1 MKGHEFYPG
10 SGRGAVRP
18 AGCARGAVLRR
29 IVVPLEGGYKRDERG
44 GEAFK
49 SLLDD

>member
-18 AGCARGAVLRR
+18 AGCARGVVLRR
-29 IVVPLEGGYKRDERG
+29 TVVPLEGATSETREEEKP
-44 GEAFK
+44 
-49 SLLDD
+49 SSPC

>member
-18 AGCARGAVLRR
+18 AGLRSWRR
-29 IVVPLEGGYKRDERG
+29 IAMHHGARRG
-44 GEAFK
+44 GLQARRERRG
-49 SLLDD
+49 SLQVPTV